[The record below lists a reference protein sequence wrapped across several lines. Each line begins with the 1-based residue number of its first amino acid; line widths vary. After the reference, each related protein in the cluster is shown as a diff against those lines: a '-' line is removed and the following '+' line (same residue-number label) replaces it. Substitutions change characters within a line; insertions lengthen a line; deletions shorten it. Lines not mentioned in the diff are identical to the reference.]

1 MDTKALRQKILDLAI
16 RGKLVPQDPNDEPAS
31 VLLGRIRQQKQQMV
45 KEGKLK
51 PKDIKNDSVIFVGED
66 NLHYEKFADGSV
78 KCIEDEIPFDL
89 PDGWEWVR
97 LGSVGDMTLGKMLD
111 VTKNKGTLR
120 PYLRNI
126 NVRWGAFELSDVL
139 EMRFEDD
146 ELERYSIR
154 HGDLVICEGG
164 EPGRCAVWQSEEVVF
179 YQKALHRVRAI
190 EVLPEFLYYVIRHF
204 IISNQYERYYT
215 GTTIKHLTGQSLRI
229 IPIPLP
235 PLNEQKL
242 IVEHL
247 QRIIE
252 EIDKIETEKTEA
264 LSLVSFAKSK
274 ILDLAIRGQLVPQDP
289 DDEPASVLLERIRA
303 EKEELIKQGKIKRN
317 KKESII
323 FRGEDNSY
331 YEKVGSDVICIDAEI
346 PFEIPDTWEWMRL
359 ESCCIKEIRRGKSP
373 KYIDES
379 GTLVFAQKCNTK
391 YSGIDVGLALFLDES
406 VLGRYPDDEYMHDG
420 DVVINSTGTGTLGR
434 VGIYYATD
442 NHLGLPIVPDSH
454 VTVIRAAHS
463 IQSIYVYAFMKANQS
478 ELEKEG
484 EGSTNQKEL
493 KPFTLKEM
501 LIPIPPYS
509 EQERIVAT
517 IDAAFSTISSIEKS
531 LN

>member
-1 MDTKALRQKILDLAI
+1 MYFDF
-16 RGKLVPQDPNDEPAS
+16 
-31 VLLGRIRQQKQQMV
+31 
-45 KEGKLK
+45 KLK
-51 PKDIKNDSVIFVGED
+51 SAAQEQGHGIALKNIP
-66 NLHYEKFADGSV
+66 
-78 KCIEDEIPFDL
+78 PFDVL
-89 PDGWEWVR
+89 KR
-97 LGSVGDMTLGKMLD
+97 
-111 VTKNKGTLR
+111 
-120 PYLRNI
+120 YL
-126 NVRWGAFELSDVL
+126 
-139 EMRFEDD
+139 
-146 ELERYSIR
+146 
-154 HGDLVICEGG
+154 
-164 EPGRCAVWQSEEVVF
+164 
-179 YQKALHRVRAI
+179 
-190 EVLPEFLYYVIRHF
+190 
-204 IISNQYERYYT
+204 
-215 GTTIKHLTGQSLRI
+215 
-229 IPIPLP
+229 IPIPP
-235 PLNEQKL
+235 IQEQKRIISTVNNLLSKVNSIDEDNETIFTL
-242 IVEHL
+242 IV
-247 QRIIE
+247 
-252 EIDKIETEKTEA
+252 K
-264 LSLVSFAKSK
+264 AKSK
-274 ILDLAIRGQLVPQDP
+274 ILDLAIRGQLVPQDLN
-289 DDEPASVLLERIRA
+289 DEPASVLLERIRV

>member
-89 PDGWEWVR
+89 PEGWEWVR

-274 ILDLAIRGQLVPQDP
+274 ILDLAIRGQLVPQDLN
-289 DDEPASVLLERIRA
+289 DEPASVLLERIRV

-331 YEKVGSDVICIDAEI
+331 YVRQDTHMESIDEQFI
-346 PFEIPDTWEWMRL
+346 FELPDNWEWCSL
-359 ESCCIKEIRRGKSP
+359 LNIAKIELGKTLDSA
-373 KYIDES
+373 KNI
-379 GTLVFAQKCNTK
+379 GTNYPYLR
-391 YSGIDVGLALFLDES
+391 S
-406 VLGRYPDDEYMHDG
+406 VNVRWNEVDLSD
-420 DVVINSTGTGTLGR
+420 
-434 VGIYYATD
+434 
-442 NHLGLPIVPDSH
+442 
-454 VTVIRAAHS
+454 
-463 IQSIYVYAFMKANQS
+463 
-478 ELEKEG
+478 
-484 EGSTNQKEL
+484 
-493 KPFTLKEM
+493 LKEM
-501 LIPIPPYS
+501 RFEPEELDRYTVRHNDLLICEGGDVGRSCVWTDEKEILYQNALHRVRFYGGCNPFYFMYYMKYYESRGIIKALCKGVTIKHLTGNVLSLIPFALPPIE
-509 EQERIVAT
+509 EQDRIVKRLNR
-517 IDAAFSTISSIEKS
+517 IFVLLDSIICD
-531 LN
+531 

>member
-1 MDTKALRQKILDLAI
+1 M
-16 RGKLVPQDPNDEPAS
+16 
-31 VLLGRIRQQKQQMV
+31 
-45 KEGKLK
+45 
-51 PKDIKNDSVIFVGED
+51 
-66 NLHYEKFADGSV
+66 HYEKFADGSV

-97 LGSVGDMTLGKMLD
+97 LGCLAQYKKGPFGSSITKAMFVPDTPDAVKIYEQKNAINKDATLGSYFISAEKYETLKGFEVFPNDIIVSCAGTIGETYVLPIGMRKGIINQALMKISLYDLGILD
-111 VTKNKGTLR
+111 FYLMYFDFKLKSAAQEQGHGIALKNI
-120 PYLRNI
+120 PP
-126 NVRWGAFELSDVL
+126 FDVL
-139 EMRFEDD
+139 K
-146 ELERYSIR
+146 RY
-154 HGDLVICEGG
+154 L
-164 EPGRCAVWQSEEVVF
+164 
-179 YQKALHRVRAI
+179 
-190 EVLPEFLYYVIRHF
+190 
-204 IISNQYERYYT
+204 
-215 GTTIKHLTGQSLRI
+215 
-229 IPIPLP
+229 IPIPP
-235 PLNEQKL
+235 IQEQKRIISTVNNLLSKVNSIDEDNETIFTL
-242 IVEHL
+242 IV
-247 QRIIE
+247 
-252 EIDKIETEKTEA
+252 K
-264 LSLVSFAKSK
+264 AKSK
-274 ILDLAIRGQLVPQDP
+274 ILDLAIRGQLVPQDLN
-289 DDEPASVLLERIRA
+289 DEPASVLLERIRV